1 MKKILLIALSLLLV
15 AGTVEA
21 QGSKASGKGKKK
33 ENPVISGK
41 QKIRQADYLTFDK
54 FTTFSSKKT
63 DVYFTPFDY
72 STIPYITGDP
82 VPAAVRRAAGAFV
95 PKHKEDWG
103 EMKPVMN
110 YLEKV
115 SRATMTMCAVYAVN
129 PDITDSKE
137 HDRLAEEGR
146 KEALAC
152 LDVFSAWMKKKEWR
166 NKVQYKVVEVDYRYF
181 KGANYYNE
189 QSSDEVIH
197 VGMLLYFGSKKKAII
212 TADTTSRTFKDI
224 KFFPHDATIVDSWY
238 PMLDELSDY
247 LKENDRKGVLLTGY
261 TDNQGTEEYCKG
273 LSRQRAVEVKKA
285 LQMRGID
292 ATRIEIEAMGS
303 EEPIGDND
311 TYEGRIQN
319 NRVSIKI
326 Q

>member
-21 QGSKASGKGKKK
+21 QSNKAKSSGKKK
-33 ENPVISGK
+33 DSPVITGK
-41 QKIRQADYLTFDK
+41 QKIRQTDYLTFDK

-63 DVYFTPFDY
+63 DLYYSPFDY
-72 STIPYITGDP
+72 SKIPELTKKP
-82 VPAAVRRAAGAFV
+82 VPA
-95 PKHKEDWG
+95 WG
-103 EMKPVMN
+103 EMQPVMN

-115 SRATMTMCAVYAVN
+115 SRATMTMCAIYAVN
-129 PDITDSKE
+129 PDIEGKE
-137 HDRLAEEGR
+137 HDRLAAQGR
-146 KEALAC
+146 KEALEC
-152 LDVFSAWMKKKEWR
+152 LDAFAAWMKKKEWR
-166 NKVQYKVVEVDYRYF
+166 NKVQYKVAEVDYRYF

-189 QSSDEVIH
+189 QSSDEIIH
-197 VGMLLYFGSKKKAII
+197 TGLLLYFGSKKKAII

-224 KFFPHDATIVDSWY
+224 KFFPHDATIVESWY

-247 LKENDRKGVLLTGY
+247 LKENDRKGVLLSGY
-261 TDNQGTEEYCKG
+261 TDNQGTDEYCTG

-292 ATRIEIEAMGS
+292 ATRIEVEAMGS
-303 EEPIGDND
+303 NDPIGDNE
-311 TYEGRIQN
+311 TYEGRIMN
-319 NRVSIKI
+319 NRVKIKI

>member
-1 MKKILLIALSLLLV
+1 MKKILLIAMSLLLV

-21 QGSKASGKGKKK
+21 QSSKSKGKQKDS
-33 ENPVISGK
+33 PVISGK
-41 QKIRQADYLTFDK
+41 QKIRQVDYLTFDK
-54 FTTFSSKKT
+54 FTSFSSKKT
-63 DVYFTPFDY
+63 DLYFTPFDY
-72 STIPYITGDP
+72 SKIPELTKK
-82 VPAAVRRAAGAFV
+82 PAPA
-95 PKHKEDWG
+95 WG
-103 EMKPVMN
+103 EMQPVMN

-129 PDITDSKE
+129 PDIEGKE
-137 HDRLAEEGR
+137 HDRLATQGR
-146 KEALAC
+146 KEALEC
-152 LDVFSAWMKKKEWR
+152 LDAFAAWMKKKEWR

-189 QSSDEVIH
+189 QSSDEIIH
-197 VGMLLYFGSKKKAII
+197 TGLLLYFGSKKKAII

-247 LKENDRKGVLLTGY
+247 LKENDRKGVLLSGY
-261 TDNQGTEEYCKG
+261 TDNQGTEEYCTG

-292 ATRIEIEAMGS
+292 ATRIEVEAMGS
-303 EEPIGDND
+303 AEPIGDND

-319 NRVSIKI
+319 NRVKIKI

>member
-1 MKKILLIALSLLLV
+1 
-15 AGTVEA
+15 
-21 QGSKASGKGKKK
+21 
-33 ENPVISGK
+33 
-41 QKIRQADYLTFDK
+41 
-54 FTTFSSKKT
+54 
-63 DVYFTPFDY
+63 
-72 STIPYITGDP
+72 
-82 VPAAVRRAAGAFV
+82 
-95 PKHKEDWG
+95 
-103 EMKPVMN
+103 
-110 YLEKV
+110 
-115 SRATMTMCAVYAVN
+115 VN
-129 PDITDSKE
+129 PDIEGKE

-152 LDVFSAWMKKKEWR
+152 LDVFAAWMKKKEMR

-212 TADTTSRTFKDI
+212 SADTSSRTFKDI

-247 LKENDRKGVLLTGY
+247 LKENDRKGVLLSGY
-261 TDNQGTEEYCKG
+261 TDNQGTEEYCVG

-292 ATRIEIEAMGS
+292 ANRIEVEALGTAN
-303 EEPIGDND
+303 PIGDND